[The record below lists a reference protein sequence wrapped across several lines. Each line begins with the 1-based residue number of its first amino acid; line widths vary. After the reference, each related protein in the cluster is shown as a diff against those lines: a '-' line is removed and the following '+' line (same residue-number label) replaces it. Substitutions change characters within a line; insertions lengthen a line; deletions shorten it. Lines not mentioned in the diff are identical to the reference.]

1 MLTTPQPAV
10 KEGSFLTLHYRLSS
24 AEGKDIVSTFGE
36 SPATLQMGSGQLAP
50 FLETCLLGLAEGAH
64 QTFELTPEQAFG
76 PRNPELL
83 QRVSLETLRDWI
95 VQLDGFADDRETLPV
110 DCLEQ
115 IQTEWVE
122 LRL

>member
-1 MLTTPQPAV
+1 MRNIPC
-10 KEGSFLTLHYRLSS
+10 SLHERGGYNF
-24 AEGKDIVSTFGE
+24 AAHVSD
-36 SPATLQMGSGQLAP
+36 PIYWDDAYPIA
-50 FLETCLLGLAEGAH
+50 LLLRRARPDADPLG
-64 QTFELTPEQAFG
+64 
-76 PRNPELL
+76 
-83 QRVSLETLRDWI
+83 VSLETLRDWI